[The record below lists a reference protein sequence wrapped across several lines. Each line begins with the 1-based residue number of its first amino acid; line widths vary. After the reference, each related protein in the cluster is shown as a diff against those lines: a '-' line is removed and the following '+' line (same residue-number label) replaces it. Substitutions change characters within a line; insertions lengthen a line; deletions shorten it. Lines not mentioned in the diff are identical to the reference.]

1 MKSIV
6 EENGLNNK
14 DFFVWFRKPL
24 LKVKYGASEIQN

>member
-6 EENGLNNK
+6 EENGLNI
-14 DFFVWFRKPL
+14 FFVWFRKPL